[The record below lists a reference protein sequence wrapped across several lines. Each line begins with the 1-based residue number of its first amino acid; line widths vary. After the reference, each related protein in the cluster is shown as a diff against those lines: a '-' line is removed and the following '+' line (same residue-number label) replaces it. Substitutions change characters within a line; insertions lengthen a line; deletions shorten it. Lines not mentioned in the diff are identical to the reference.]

1 MSLKS
6 DQKFEEKLVCC
17 FRNDKNLVNS
27 DLSTLEV
34 SKICTLIDS
43 YCAKYLMFYL
53 NEYKGVIFHDTEEW
67 CKIWRKT
74 DLRFGKWQEEFG
86 KFSPEHS
93 KLSKLRLWWDP
104 FVQSI
109 KFMSLKFTEELCI
122 MTVKDDKKIEEEL
135 THHFKTNM
143 NSLTNFDLSTRKSPK
158 FGI

>member
-27 DLSTLEV
+27 DLSTQEV

-43 YCAKYLMFYL
+43 YCAKCLMFHL
-53 NEYKGVIFHDTEEW
+53 NEYRGVIFHDTEEW